1 MDENERKD
9 INSEETENTSTEEV
23 REEGTDKSAEKEIPS
38 ISLPNKKTNLV
49 PIISAIVA
57 AVAVITVVLIVLL
70 SGQNDNNGDTHT
82 HNFGNWTIT
91 KNATCKDEGEETRSC
106 ECGET
111 ETRKID
117 KIDTHTEIVDPAV
130 ESTCK
135 TNGKTEGKHC
145 SVCNEVLISQNNI
158 PASHTDGEWITDT
171 NATCTVD
178 GSKHQVCSV
187 CQVTI
192 VTESIAMLQHSH
204 NFITVD
210 PKTNTHYFSCFEC
223 DDIVTKKGVPLVAT
237 INSKSMGANGITWTV
252 NASGGF
258 GTYKYKFGV
267 YDSSL
272 STCYYNSSIQSSNI
286 LTWPISNYSTSDFYN
301 NNRIVRVTIYDNIG
315 EITYSFKV
323 DGSFVWKIDTVVVS
337 PYTITYSTN
346 QLTGSFY
353 STGLSSGTNGFNL
366 LLQASSTGGYGNHK
380 YQLIV
385 YNYDLSLL
393 YKSDIQ
399 SSPSLVWKTD
409 FKSAYDFDN
418 QILVVRIYDDL
429 GYVEYAATIL
439 DYDIVH
445 LSPYLFSS
453 YKFTSSSQLQL
464 ITANIDYCYWSYVD
478 STCYVQDV
486 ISINGIQGGH
496 GKYIITITYTDPSRV
511 SHVYTYSDV
520 DDLNITKYLGDASWA
535 AHFRQS
541 FPPFV
546 TIEIE
551 DELGFK
557 TTYTAYFPTLN
568 PDNYLGGY
576 NLYSQKV
583 SVDVSTEIPRNYSV

>member
-1 MDENERKD
+1 GEW
-9 INSEETENTSTEEV
+9 I
-23 REEGTDKSAEKEIPS
+23 TD
-38 ISLPNKKTNLV
+38 T
-49 PIISAIVA
+49 
-57 AVAVITVVLIVLL
+57 
-70 SGQNDNNGDTHT
+70 
-82 HNFGNWTIT
+82 
-91 KNATCKDEGEETRSC
+91 NATCT
-106 ECGET
+106 
-111 ETRKID
+111 
-117 KIDTHTEIVDPAV
+117 VDG
-130 ESTCK
+130 S
-135 TNGKTEGKHC
+135 KHQVC
-145 SVCNEVLISQNNI
+145 SVCN
-158 PASHTDGEWITDT
+158 ASIKTEAIAATGHTDGEWITDTNATCTVDGSKHQVCSVCNASIKTEAIAATGHTDGEWITDT